1 MTGGEIRYWSVTVLA
16 ILALAGAWLLLPMD
30 EWLRGFAEWTAGL
43 GLLGPLA
50 FGGLF
55 FLATLLVIP
64 CTPLTIAGAVAFG
77 WWAMPIA
84 LVSATAGS
92 VLAFIASRYLF
103 RERLRR
109 LIARRPTMVAT
120 MEAVGDG
127 GWRLLTL
134 MRLSP
139 FVPFNAQNYALGL
152 TEVGMGAYLVSTILG
167 MLPGTVVCVY
177 LGIIGRAAGSDTT
190 EHWLFLGLGLRRHG
204 GRRRPHP
211 APRAAQDAGQAG
223 GDGCMRS
230 PA

>member
-167 MLPGTVVCVY
+167 MLPGTIVCVY

-190 EHWLFLGLGLRRHG
+190 EHWLFLGLGFAATVAAVALT
-204 GRRRPHP
+204 RRRVRHKMQ
-211 APRAAQDAGQAG
+211 ARQAATAV
-223 GDGCMRS
+223 
-230 PA
+230 